1 MEELIKVMD
10 EFGNYNNF
18 QVIDIFSIKD
28 KEYIILAP
36 QGEAVDAFIMR
47 IDGGVLRELT
57 DEEFMEVELY
67 LTSDLEDRE
76 VN

>member
-1 MEELIKVMD
+1 MEDSVKVID
-10 EFGNYNNF
+10 EFGNYVDF
-18 QVIDIFSIKD
+18 QVMDIFSIKD

-36 QGEAVDAFIMR
+36 QDESGEAFIMR
-47 IDGGVLRELT
+47 IEGGMLKELT

-67 LTSDLEDRE
+67 LTSELEDRE

>member
-1 MEELIKVMD
+1 MEDFVKVMD
-10 EFGNYNNF
+10 EFGNYIDL
-18 QVIDIFSIKD
+18 QVIDMFSIKE

-36 QGEAVDAFIMR
+36 QNETGEAFIMR
-47 IDGGVLRELT
+47 IEGGVLKELT

-67 LTSDLEDRE
+67 LTSEIENRE